1 MMQNIGRELHR
12 ATGAFNVTRLDE
24 SPPHI
29 LDMCMA
35 PGGFLFAALQRNP
48 DAVATAYTLPFGGS
62 TNGHWVFLPDHSN
75 VKKMYLDITML
86 AADMGVEGIP
96 QDHPESIKFLAKH
109 FETDRIYDIAICDGH
124 VQRKHDLAAYREHRE
139 ARRLITT
146 QLALSLEHLKP
157 FGTMIVLINKVETE
171 QPGILE
177 IVHQFH
183 KFSSVQL
190 FKPTKGHADRSSFYM
205 VATDIQTDHA
215 EAAKAVEEWK
225 RTWKIATFGSED
237 EFSDHIRRSSVWA
250 NKILEN
256 FGPVL
261 IEKSRAVWETQIRGL
276 KEAPYMKCAQSRPQR
291 AG

>member
-1 MMQNIGRELHR
+1 
-12 ATGAFNVTRLDE
+12 
-24 SPPHI
+24 
-29 LDMCMA
+29 
-35 PGGFLFAALQRNP
+35 
-48 DAVATAYTLPFGGS
+48 
-62 TNGHWVFLPDHSN
+62 
-75 VKKMYLDITML
+75 
-86 AADMGVEGIP
+86 
-96 QDHPESIKFLAKH
+96 
-109 FETDRIYDIAICDGH
+109 

>member
-1 MMQNIGRELHR
+1 
-12 ATGAFNVTRLDE
+12 
-24 SPPHI
+24 
-29 LDMCMA
+29 
-35 PGGFLFAALQRNP
+35 
-48 DAVATAYTLPFGGS
+48 
-62 TNGHWVFLPDHSN
+62 
-75 VKKMYLDITML
+75 
-86 AADMGVEGIP
+86 
-96 QDHPESIKFLAKH
+96 
-109 FETDRIYDIAICDGH
+109 
-124 VQRKHDLAAYREHRE
+124 
-139 ARRLITT
+139 
-146 QLALSLEHLKP
+146 
-157 FGTMIVLINKVETE
+157 MIVLINKVETE

-205 VATDIQTDHA
+205 VVATDIQTDHA

-276 KEAPYMKCAQSRPQR
+276 KEAPYMEFAQSRPQR